1 MALNTIK
8 TRYTLIF
15 LGFIG
20 ATLLA
25 TIIGIRLWVTPELV
39 AAGEAAV
46 LTRVNEVGTRIYRE
60 LNQIQAQQRAITQ
73 TVPLLDSAAI
83 DKVLPGLVD
92 QYGDAK
98 VFGGGIW
105 PLPNQREPGRDK
117 FSTFY
122 HRDASG
128 KLIVNTHWN
137 SPESL
142 NYWEQP
148 WFQAGLKA
156 PAGQCVWAAAYKDAA
171 SAQPRTNCAMAIQ
184 RDGKAYGVSTID
196 LTLGFFNPL
205 VDELRKE
212 LDGTDMMIV
221 EGDGKILSNLSEL
234 GDSQVL
240 NNVSAYAD
248 RSPFVAAIQR
258 NLGKVQGSAVLRDTY
273 TDEHGT
279 PHTFF
284 LRPLAGTPWLLATAL
299 PTALIEATNTTILKT
314 LATIQLP
321 LVLLLV
327 IIMVLALGKLMGRL
341 GLLQRNIE
349 SLSAGDAD
357 LTRRVPVQG
366 KDEVDA
372 VAGAVNG
379 FIAYLQRLIGEV
391 SDATGRIGSGIEQ
404 LHGQA
409 QQNSAILARH
419 ASETDQAVTAITEMS
434 ATSESVARSAGDTAS
449 LTQAAN
455 GQAERSRAVV
465 QQASASV
472 LALVDQVA
480 DATLKV
486 QAMQS
491 DAQRINDVLG
501 VIGEIAGQT
510 NLLALNAAI
519 EAARA
524 GEQGRGFAVVADEVR
539 ALAGRTQQSTA
550 EINEML
556 GRLQQGVSSAVTAM
570 ETTKASCESTAER
583 TREVTQGLDEMSG
596 SVVRISDL
604 STQIAAAA
612 EQQSVVAG
620 EINQNMVAV
629 RHIVDDLVTS
639 GQRTAES
646 TAAVQ
651 SSNEQLIAVVRRFRV
666 K

>member
-1 MALNTIK
+1 MALATIR

-20 ATLLA
+20 VTIAATV
-25 TIIGIRLWVTPELV
+25 IGIRLWVTPELI
-39 AAGEAAV
+39 AAGESAV
-46 LTRVNEVGTRIYRE
+46 LTQVNEVGTRIYRE
-60 LNQIQAQQRAITQ
+60 LNQIQAQQRSITQ
-73 TVPLLDSAAI
+73 TIPLLDSAAI

-92 QYGDAK
+92 QYGDTK

-105 PLPNQREPGRDK
+105 PLPNQREQGRDK

-128 KLIVNTHWN
+128 RLIVNTHWN

-171 SAQPRTNCAMAIQ
+171 SDQPRTNCAMAIQ

-205 VDELRKE
+205 VEQLRKE
-212 LDGTDMMIV
+212 LDDTDMMIV
-221 EGDGKILSNLSEL
+221 ESDGKILSNLSEL
-234 GDSQVL
+234 GGSQVL

-248 RSPFVAAIQR
+248 RSPFLATIQR
-258 NLGKVQGSAVLRDTY
+258 NLGKVQGAAVLRDTY
-273 TDEHGT
+273 IDEHGT

-299 PTALIEATNTTILKT
+299 PTALIESTNTTILKT
-314 LATIQLP
+314 LAAIQLP
-321 LVLLLV
+321 LVLLLIV
-327 IIMVLALGKLMGRL
+327 VMVLALGKLMGRL
-341 GLLQRNIE
+341 GVLQRNIE

-357 LTRRVPVQG
+357 LTRRVPVHG
-366 KDEVDA
+366 RDEVDA
-372 VAGAVNG
+372 VASAVNG

-391 SDATGRIGSGIEQ
+391 GEATGRIGSGIEQ

-409 QQNSAILARH
+409 QQSSAILARH
-419 ASETDQAVTAITEMS
+419 ANETDQAVTAITEMS
-434 ATSESVARSAGDTAS
+434 ATSDSVARSAGDTAS

-455 GQAERSRAVV
+455 GQAERARTVV

-472 LALVDQVA
+472 LALVDQVE

-556 GRLQQGVSSAVTAM
+556 SRLQQGVSSAVAAM
-570 ETTKASCESTAER
+570 EVTKASCQSTAER

-612 EQQSVVAG
+612 EQQSAVAG